1 MSEHN
6 IIYNVTIKVEKATE
20 QEWCKWMKEEHVP
33 EVMATGCFIKSRFNK
48 VLFVDD
54 DEGSMY
60 TIQYVCENMKRLQ
73 EYQGSHAPKLQ
84 AVHQDKYK
92 DKCVAF
98 RSVMEVHEKYN
109 K

>member
-1 MSEHN
+1 MNELN
-6 IIYNVTIKVEKATE
+6 IVYNVTIKVDKSAEVEWRQWMQE
-20 QEWCKWMKEEHVP
+20 QHIP
-33 EVMATGCFIKSRFNK
+33 DVMNTNCFLESKFNK

-60 TIQYVCENMKRLQ
+60 TVQYTCESMMKLQ

-84 AVHQDKYK
+84 KEHQNRYK

-98 RSVMEVHEKYN
+98 RSVMEVIDKYN
-109 K
+109 